1 MAREVLG
8 AVLERLSAEGR
19 LTGGERAAPV
29 ERPPYATLGA
39 RA

>member
-1 MAREVLG
+1 MARQVLG
-8 AVLERLSAEGR
+8 AVMDRLSAEGR
-19 LTGGERAAPV
+19 LLDGEHVALV